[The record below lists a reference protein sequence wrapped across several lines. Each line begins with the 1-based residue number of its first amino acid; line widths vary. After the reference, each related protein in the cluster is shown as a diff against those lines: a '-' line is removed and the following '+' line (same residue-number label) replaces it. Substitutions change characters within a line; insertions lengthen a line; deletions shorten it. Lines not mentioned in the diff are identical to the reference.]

1 MEKND
6 DFQIEV
12 APAPDALDARARY
25 PAAEP
30 RAGCRKRSSEPRGAR
45 VRVTGLGDRVDRS
58 NRPRSPGLRLAVR
71 PQTHEFWNRRKVDL
85 RDIRA
90 ESSARLTTRAS
101 HLGSRGRTR
110 EGEEETSAMAVA
122 GGLKLDGRLLILA
135 SAVFTASLLL
145 LVFGISHG
153 RREQSGDKLVDFA
166 YLGLLF
172 RSVNPYFFAAL
183 GIAAAIGFSVLGAA
197 WCVFRASRRTRDP
210 SASKGP
216 LARPRDARS
225 QTRAPLSFS
234 SKHERAFVF
243 YPTSKREKAKSAKR
257 FRLAVSSRTSHFG
270 LTSSVVP
277 HARANVTTNRLA
289 GVSSS
294 PVPRWWAP
302 PCARRGSRART

>member
-1 MEKND
+1 
-6 DFQIEV
+6 
-12 APAPDALDARARY
+12 
-25 PAAEP
+25 
-30 RAGCRKRSSEPRGAR
+30 
-45 VRVTGLGDRVDRS
+45 
-58 NRPRSPGLRLAVR
+58 
-71 PQTHEFWNRRKVDL
+71 
-85 RDIRA
+85 
-90 ESSARLTTRAS
+90 
-101 HLGSRGRTR
+101 
-110 EGEEETSAMAVA
+110 MAVA

-197 WCVFRASRRTRDP
+197 WCVFRASRRTCDP
-210 SASKGP
+210 SASKAP

-225 QTRAPLSFS
+225 QRAGPS
-234 SKHERAFVF
+234 FVF
-243 YPTSKREKAKSAKR
+243 VEARTRVRFLPHVSREKAKSAFR

-277 HARANVTTNRLA
+277 NALA

>member
-1 MEKND
+1 
-6 DFQIEV
+6 
-12 APAPDALDARARY
+12 
-25 PAAEP
+25 
-30 RAGCRKRSSEPRGAR
+30 
-45 VRVTGLGDRVDRS
+45 
-58 NRPRSPGLRLAVR
+58 
-71 PQTHEFWNRRKVDL
+71 
-85 RDIRA
+85 
-90 ESSARLTTRAS
+90 
-101 HLGSRGRTR
+101 
-110 EGEEETSAMAVA
+110 MAVA

-197 WCVFRASRRTRDP
+197 WCVFRVSRRARDR
-210 SASKGP
+210 SASKGSPRAPSRSEIPVGP
-216 LARPRDARS
+216 LFRFRRSTNARS
-225 QTRAPLSFS
+225 FFFTLRT
-234 SKHERAFVF
+234 VF
-243 YPTSKREKAKSAKR
+243 A
-257 FRLAVSSRTSHFG
+257 AVSSRTSRFG

-277 HARANVTTNRLA
+277 HARANVTTNRLT

>member
-1 MEKND
+1 
-6 DFQIEV
+6 
-12 APAPDALDARARY
+12 
-25 PAAEP
+25 
-30 RAGCRKRSSEPRGAR
+30 
-45 VRVTGLGDRVDRS
+45 
-58 NRPRSPGLRLAVR
+58 
-71 PQTHEFWNRRKVDL
+71 
-85 RDIRA
+85 
-90 ESSARLTTRAS
+90 
-101 HLGSRGRTR
+101 
-110 EGEEETSAMAVA
+110 MAVA

-197 WCVFRASRRTRDP
+197 WCVFRASRRTCDP

-243 YPTSKREKAKSAKR
+243 YPTSLEKKRKAR
-257 FRLAVSSRTSHFG
+257 FVFAAVSSRTSHFG
-270 LTSSVVP
+270 LTPSVVP
-277 HARANVTTNRLA
+277 HARANVTTNRTA

>member
-1 MEKND
+1 MTGRTD
-6 DFQIEV
+6 RDRPVF
-12 APAPDALDARARY
+12 DLRSDARILESA
-25 PAAEP
+25 
-30 RAGCRKRSSEPRGAR
+30 K
-45 VRVTGLGDRVDRS
+45 
-58 NRPRSPGLRLAVR
+58 SP
-71 PQTHEFWNRRKVDL
+71 T
-85 RDIRA
+85 
-90 ESSARLTTRAS
+90 SARSCRVLLTADTRAS

-197 WCVFRASRRTRDP
+197 WCVFRVSRRASRPERIKGLSSRALEKRDP
-210 SASKGP
+210 S
-216 LARPRDARS
+216 
-225 QTRAPLSFS
+225 RAPLSFS

-243 YPTSKREKAKSAKR
+243 FTLRTVFA
-257 FRLAVSSRTSHFG
+257 AVSSRTSHLG

>member
-1 MEKND
+1 
-6 DFQIEV
+6 
-12 APAPDALDARARY
+12 
-25 PAAEP
+25 
-30 RAGCRKRSSEPRGAR
+30 
-45 VRVTGLGDRVDRS
+45 
-58 NRPRSPGLRLAVR
+58 
-71 PQTHEFWNRRKVDL
+71 
-85 RDIRA
+85 
-90 ESSARLTTRAS
+90 
-101 HLGSRGRTR
+101 
-110 EGEEETSAMAVA
+110 MAVA

-153 RREQSGDKLVDFA
+153 RKEQSGDKLVDFA

-197 WCVFRASRRTRDP
+197 WCVFCVSRRTCDP
-210 SASKGP
+210 SASKGSPRAPSRREIPVGP
-216 LARPRDARS
+216 LFRFRRSTNARS
-225 QTRAPLSFS
+225 FFTPRREN
-234 SKHERAFVF
+234 ERKARFVF
-243 YPTSKREKAKSAKR
+243 A
-257 FRLAVSSRTSHFG
+257 AVSSRTSHFG

-277 HARANVTTNRLA
+277 HARANVTTNHLA

>member
-1 MEKND
+1 M
-6 DFQIEV
+6 
-12 APAPDALDARARY
+12 
-25 PAAEP
+25 
-30 RAGCRKRSSEPRGAR
+30 
-45 VRVTGLGDRVDRS
+45 TGRTDRDR
-58 NRPRSPGLRLAVR
+58 PVPTCG
-71 PQTHEFWNRRKVDL
+71 QTHEFWNRRKVDL

-90 ESSARLTTRAS
+90 ESLARLTTRAS
-101 HLGSRGRTR
+101 HHGSRGRTR

-197 WCVFRASRRTRDP
+197 WCVFRASRRTCDP

-225 QTRAPLSFS
+225 Q
-234 SKHERAFVF
+234 
-243 YPTSKREKAKSAKR
+243 
-257 FRLAVSSRTSHFG
+257 
-270 LTSSVVP
+270 
-277 HARANVTTNRLA
+277 
-289 GVSSS
+289 
-294 PVPRWWAP
+294 
-302 PCARRGSRART
+302 